1 MTELNRFSLELG
13 TLCPVYLFLLLF
25 DMPEFHVH
33 FLESVKILE
42 QGLLGTQNEF
52 TYSVPRY
59 SVPRYSNFLSWSGT
73 VSGPNI

>member
-1 MTELNRFSLELG
+1 MELG

-33 FLESVKILE
+33 FLESAKILE

-59 SVPRYSNFLSWSGT
+59 SNFLSQADEPEGLMQE
-73 VSGPNI
+73 GL